1 MVHVKFGKA
10 YTSKKLCVI
19 ICKKYSKNRIHEI
32 QMEAVSDQFDIKIK
46 FNLLC

>member
-10 YTSKKLCVI
+10 FTSKKLRFIV
-19 ICKKYSKNRIHEI
+19 CKKNSKNRIYEI
-32 QMEAVSDQFDIKIK
+32 GMEAVSDQFDIKIK